1 MTQSPPSLPAAPQ
14 PDEMSFSE
22 RARLYGSVAVLV
34 VLVVFFL
41 QNLHE
46 AEIRFLWFEW
56 ETRVIWA
63 LVVSAVFGAIATLS
77 VVTIRSRNARRQTA
91 AMQRQAKDAS

>member
-1 MTQSPPSLPAAPQ
+1 MSQQSPPPTPQ
-14 PDEMSFSE
+14 PAEMSFSE
-22 RARLYGSVAVLV
+22 RLRLYGSVAVLV

-63 LVVSAVFGAIATLS
+63 LVVSAVFGAIATFS
-77 VVTIRSRNARRQTA
+77 VVTIRSRQARRQA
-91 AMQRQAKDAS
+91 QPGKS

>member
-1 MTQSPPSLPAAPQ
+1 MSQGPTDSSATPQ
-14 PDEMSFSE
+14 PEEMSLSE
-22 RARLYGSVAVLV
+22 RLRLYGGLAVLV

-63 LVVSAVFGAIATLS
+63 LLVSAVFGAIATFS
-77 VVTIRSRNARRQTA
+77 VVTIRTRKARREA
-91 AMQRQAKDAS
+91 AADQSKGD

>member
-1 MTQSPPSLPAAPQ
+1 MSEDRPITQPPVQ

-22 RARLYGSVAVLV
+22 RARLYGSVAVVV

-63 LVVSAVFGAIATLS
+63 LIVSAVFGAIATLS
-77 VVTIRSRNARRQTA
+77 VVTIRSRASRHQA
-91 AMQRQAKDAS
+91 AQRQAKDSS

>member
-1 MTQSPPSLPAAPQ
+1 MSQGPTNSSATPQ
-14 PDEMSFSE
+14 PEEMSLSE
-22 RARLYGSVAVLV
+22 RLRLYGSVAVV
-34 VLVVFFL
+34 AVLIVFFL

-63 LVVSAVFGAIATLS
+63 LLVSAVFGATATLS
-77 VVTIRSRNARRQTA
+77 AVTIRSRKARRQTKA
-91 AMQRQAKDAS
+91 SQQRDA

>member
-1 MTQSPPSLPAAPQ
+1 MSQGPANSPATPQ

-22 RARLYGSVAVLV
+22 RARLYGSIAVLV

-63 LVVSAVFGAIATLS
+63 LLVSAVFGAIATLS
-77 VVTIRSRNARRQTA
+77 VVTIRSRKSRRQA
-91 AMQRQAKDAS
+91 AQGQTGD

>member
-1 MTQSPPSLPAAPQ
+1 MSEDRPITQPPVQ
-14 PDEMSFSE
+14 PDEMSLSE
-22 RARLYGSVAVLV
+22 RLRLYGSVAVV
-34 VLVVFFL
+34 IVLIVFFL

-63 LVVSAVFGAIATLS
+63 LIVSAAFGAIATFS
-77 VVTIRSRNARRQTA
+77 VVTIRSRNARRRAHDGKQQDTA
-91 AMQRQAKDAS
+91 

>member
-1 MTQSPPSLPAAPQ
+1 MSQGPEHSPSTPQ
-14 PDEMSFSE
+14 PDETSLSE
-22 RARLYGSVAVLV
+22 HFRLYGSVAIVL
-34 VLVVFFL
+34 LLIVFFL

-63 LVVSAVFGAIATLS
+63 LLVSAVFGALATSS
-77 VVTIRSRNARRQTA
+77 VATIRSRNARRQSA
-91 AMQRQAKDAS
+91 ADQNKGD

>member
-1 MTQSPPSLPAAPQ
+1 MSQGPTTPPAAPQ
-14 PDEMSFSE
+14 PVEMSLTE
-22 RARLYGSVAVLV
+22 RMRLYGSVVVLV

-63 LVVSAVFGAIATLS
+63 LIVSAVFGAIATLS
-77 VVTIRSRNARRQTA
+77 VVTIRSRNARRQA
-91 AMQRQAKDAS
+91 AAIQRQAKDAS

>member
-1 MTQSPPSLPAAPQ
+1 MSQGPEHSPPAPQ
-14 PDEMSFSE
+14 PDEISLSE
-22 RARLYGSVAVLV
+22 RLGLYGSVAVV
-34 VLVVFFL
+34 VLLIVFFL

-63 LVVSAVFGAIATLS
+63 LLVSAVFGALATSS
-77 VVTIRSRNARRQTA
+77 VVTVRSRKARRQA
-91 AMQRQAKDAS
+91 AADQKQGD

>member
-1 MTQSPPSLPAAPQ
+1 MSEDQPITPVTPQ

-22 RARLYGSVAVLV
+22 RLRLYGGVAIIAVLI
-34 VLVVFFL
+34 LFFL

-46 AEIRFLWFEW
+46 AEVRFLWFEW

-63 LVVSAVFGAIATLS
+63 LLVSAVFGAIATFS
-77 VVTIRSRNARRQTA
+77 MVTIRSRKARRQGV
-91 AMQRQAKDAS
+91 QGQAKESGS

>member
-1 MTQSPPSLPAAPQ
+1 MSQGPTDSPATPQ
-14 PDEMSFSE
+14 PEEMSLSE
-22 RARLYGSVAVLV
+22 RLRLYGGLAVLV

-63 LVVSAVFGAIATLS
+63 LLVSAVFGAIATFS
-77 VVTIRSRNARRQTA
+77 VVTIRTRKARREA
-91 AMQRQAKDAS
+91 AADQSKGD